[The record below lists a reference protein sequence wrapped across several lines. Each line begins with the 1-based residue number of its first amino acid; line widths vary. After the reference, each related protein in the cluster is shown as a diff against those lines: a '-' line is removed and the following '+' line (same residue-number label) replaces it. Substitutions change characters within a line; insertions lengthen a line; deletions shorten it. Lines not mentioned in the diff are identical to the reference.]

1 MGWKGTL
8 RAIAAAQRRMERES
22 KRRQRE
28 LERERK
34 QVERIQEL
42 EQAAYDVQVFENYIE
57 VLTSVHKD
65 CGEEWDWA
73 EISATA
79 PPEKPVRQD
88 VFQEEALNRLE
99 AYRPSVMD
107 RVLQRAEGKRRKL
120 VKAVEAGKSKDED
133 LYLKALKEYERNYAD
148 WEATHS
154 LAVRILSGDREAYV
168 EAISRI
174 NPFREI
180 SELGSSVEFH
190 AVDSKVLEATIYV
203 NGEEVVPTEAKALL
217 RSGKLSVK
225 KMPKT
230 KFYELYQDY
239 VCGAVLRV
247 SRESFAL
254 LPIQMVIVTAVSE
267 ILNSK
272 TGYLENRPI
281 LSVAIPRKTLERLNF
296 AALDPSDAMDNF
308 LHRMKFQKTKG
319 FLPVERIL
327 PSEIEPL

>member
-8 RAIAAAQRRMERES
+8 RSIAATHRRIERES

-28 LERERK
+28 LERQRK
-34 QVERIQEL
+34 QIARMQEL
-42 EQAAYDVQVFENYIE
+42 EQAAYDVQVYENYIE

-65 CGEEWDWA
+65 CGEGWDWA
-73 EISATA
+73 KIQASA
-79 PPEKPVRQD
+79 PPEKPVRQGI
-88 VFQEEALNRLE
+88 FEKRAQNRLD

-107 RVLQRAEGKRRKL
+107 KILQRVESKRQKL
-120 VKAVEAGKSKDED
+120 IKAVEAGKRKDED
-133 LYLKALKEYERNYAD
+133 LYLETLKKYEKEYAD
-148 WEATHS
+148 WEVTHT
-154 LAVRILSGDREAYV
+154 LAVRILSGDKEAYI

-190 AVDSKVLEATIYV
+190 AVDSRMMEATLFV
-203 NGEEVVPTEAKALL
+203 NGEEVVPTEVKTLL

-239 VCGAVLRV
+239 VCGAALRV
-247 SRESFAL
+247 AREAFAL
-254 LPIQMVIVTAVSE
+254 LPLEMIIVTAVSE

-272 TGYLENRPI
+272 TGHLENRPI
-281 LSVAIPRKTLERLNF
+281 LSVAIPRKTLEELNF

-308 LHRMKFQKTKG
+308 LHKMKFQKTKG
-319 FLPVERIL
+319 FLPVERIQ